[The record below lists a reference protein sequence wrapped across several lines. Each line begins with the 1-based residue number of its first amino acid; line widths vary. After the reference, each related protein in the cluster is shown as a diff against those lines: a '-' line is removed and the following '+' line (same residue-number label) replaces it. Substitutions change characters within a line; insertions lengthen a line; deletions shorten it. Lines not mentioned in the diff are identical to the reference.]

1 VWTGRRRM
9 LSKQG
14 MGGRRMR
21 KQGAPL
27 GVCLTVNY
35 LKGFKGLKGIK
46 GILLQSRA
54 LRVH

>member
-1 VWTGRRRM
+1 M